1 MSTAES
7 DAKERAA
14 RDESDAKERDARDVI
29 NCIPVVNIAYNAV
42 RAAVHGVRGDD
53 KEVARSCYDMTG
65 AALAVAP
72 MVAGP
77 FGLIGSVAGGVM
89 LSQGDKIQK
98 QSKR

>member
-14 RDESDAKERDARDVI
+14 RDVI
-29 NCIPVVNIAYNAV
+29 NCIPVVNIIYNGV
-42 RAAVHGVRGDD
+42 RAAVYGARGDD
-53 KEVARSCYDMTG
+53 REAARSCYDMTG

-72 MVAGP
+72 LVTGP
-77 FGLIGSVAGGVM
+77 AGLIGTVAGGVM
-89 LSQGDKIQK
+89 LSQGDNIQK